1 MYRSCEYTFV
11 EISPELAGECE
22 AVMRRNHPDLCNR
35 GQIKILN
42 GSILDVQTK
51 VKDFCF
57 VVGMEILDNMPHDRL
72 FKESYSVEG
81 GSDDLF
87 THYSTIEM
95 MHQKNEPEQLVER
108 LVSIKDK
115 PDPLISLYLRLL
127 KTMPELDSVEA

>member
-1 MYRSCEYTFV
+1 MLEVGPGTGSFADNLLDFFKNYNLEMYRNCEYTFV

-22 AVMRRNHPDLCNR
+22 ALMRRNHADLCNR

-72 FKESYSVEG
+72 FKQSYSVEG

-95 MHQKNEPEQLVER
+95 THK
-108 LVSIKDK
+108 
-115 PDPLISLYLRLL
+115 
-127 KTMPELDSVEA
+127 